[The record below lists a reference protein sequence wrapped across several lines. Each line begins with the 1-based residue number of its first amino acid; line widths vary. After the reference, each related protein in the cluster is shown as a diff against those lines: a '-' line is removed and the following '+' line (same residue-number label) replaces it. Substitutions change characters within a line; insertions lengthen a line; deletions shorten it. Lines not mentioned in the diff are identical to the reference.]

1 MSVYAIAFL
10 RYKDAA
16 AYQRYSDALAPMLP
30 AYGAVL
36 LVGDNHPSALVGPTC
51 DRVVLLRFEDKA
63 AALSLFESPEY
74 LRIAKDRDLG
84 AYVELQLV
92 QGAG

>member
-1 MSVYAIAFL
+1 MPVYAMALL

-36 LVGDNHPSALVGPTC
+36 LAGDNHPTALAGPPC
-51 DRVVLLRFEDKA
+51 DRVVLLRFDDAA

-84 AYVELQLV
+84 AHVELQLAT
-92 QGAG
+92 GAG